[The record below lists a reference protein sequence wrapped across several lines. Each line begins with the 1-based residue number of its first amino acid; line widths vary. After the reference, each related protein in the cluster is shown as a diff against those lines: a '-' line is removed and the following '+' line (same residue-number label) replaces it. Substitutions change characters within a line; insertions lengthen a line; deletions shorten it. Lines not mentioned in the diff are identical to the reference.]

1 MNQIVGLNSQLK
13 AHQNNERNEMET
25 FYTSEITAQNIM
37 AKKRPT
43 RNVEAMNSMTS
54 RNTESS
60 RI

>member
-37 AKKRPT
+37 AKKRHT